1 MTLNQAYCRCLRFDP
16 NFSIRK
22 GCWRFIAIA
31 SCFVLARSGA
41 LGAQIAAG
49 SLTLSPATSGM
60 IAVSYSSQG
69 NSVSGLQFD
78 LAFNSGA
85 LSVIVVPGPAIGSAG
100 KNLYTASLGAGS
112 SRVLVAGLD
121 QNSLSDGG
129 ILTVFV
135 NVAPDAGP
143 GAYTINLTNAIG
155 ADPSGNAVPIPVA
168 SGAVT
173 ISSQPGNGAAIQ
185 SGGILSAGSWAPGPV
200 SPGELVTLI
209 GSGIGPAQPASLLLL
224 PSGLVSTS
232 LANTTVSFGSVQ
244 APLIYA
250 GPNQINAVVPF
261 EVSGQTSTVLTIK
274 QGGQQTP
281 PITVPIAPAAP
292 ALFTQNATGVGPA
305 SALNEDWSL
314 NTPLNPAAAGSV
326 VTVYLTGT
334 GQTNPPGLTGTITA
348 ATGSTVLPTTATIG
362 GLPAEVL
369 YSGPAPGEIAGVG
382 QVNLRVPPGVNSSP
396 VAPLSIQIGTAV
408 TQAGVTLS
416 IR

>member
-1 MTLNQAYCRCLRFDP
+1 
-16 NFSIRK
+16 
-22 GCWRFIAIA
+22 
-31 SCFVLARSGA
+31 V
-41 LGAQIAAG
+41 
-49 SLTLSPATSGM
+49 
-60 IAVSYSSQG
+60 VSYSSQG

-78 LAFNSGA
+78 LAVNSGA
-85 LSVIVVPGPAIGSAG
+85 LSVVVVPGPAIGSAG

-112 SRVLVAGLD
+112 SRILVAGLD

-135 NVAPDAGP
+135 NVAPNAGP
-143 GAYTINLTNAIG
+143 GAYTINLANAIG
-155 ADPSGNAVPIPVA
+155 ADPSGNPVPIPDA
-168 SGAVT
+168 SGAIT
-173 ISSQPGNGAAIQ
+173 ISSQPGNGTAIQ
-185 SGGILSAGSWAPGPV
+185 SGGILSAGSWVPGPV
-200 SPGELVTLI
+200 SPGEVVTLI
-209 GSGIGPAQPASLLLL
+209 GSGIGPAQPASLQLL

-261 EVSGQTSTVLTIK
+261 EVSGQASTVLTIQ
-274 QGGQQTP
+274 QGAQQTL

-292 ALFTQNATGVGPA
+292 ALFTQNATGVGPV

-314 NTPLNPAAAGSV
+314 NTALNPAVAGSV

-334 GQTNPPGLTGTITA
+334 GQTNPAGLTGTITA
-348 ATGSTVLPTTATIG
+348 AAGTTLLPTTATIG

-382 QVNLRVPPGVNSSP
+382 QVNLRVPAGVNSSP
-396 VAPLSIQIGTAV
+396 AAPISIQIGTAV
-408 TQAGVTLS
+408 TQAGATLS

>member
-143 GAYTINLTNAIG
+143 ELIPSISRT
-155 ADPSGNAVPIPVA
+155 PSGRIHRATPCRFPLLRGRSRFQANPETARR
-168 SGAVT
+168 SR
-173 ISSQPGNGAAIQ
+173 AAE
-185 SGGILSAGSWAPGPV
+185 S
-200 SPGELVTLI
+200 
-209 GSGIGPAQPASLLLL
+209 
-224 PSGLVSTS
+224 
-232 LANTTVSFGSVQ
+232 
-244 APLIYA
+244 
-250 GPNQINAVVPF
+250 
-261 EVSGQTSTVLTIK
+261 
-274 QGGQQTP
+274 
-281 PITVPIAPAAP
+281 
-292 ALFTQNATGVGPA
+292 
-305 SALNEDWSL
+305 
-314 NTPLNPAAAGSV
+314 
-326 VTVYLTGT
+326 
-334 GQTNPPGLTGTITA
+334 
-348 ATGSTVLPTTATIG
+348 
-362 GLPAEVL
+362 
-369 YSGPAPGEIAGVG
+369 
-382 QVNLRVPPGVNSSP
+382 
-396 VAPLSIQIGTAV
+396 
-408 TQAGVTLS
+408 
-416 IR
+416 